1 MSLQITVD
9 DIKEHLMSFSP
20 LTSRTSQKLA
30 FLDSTN
36 FVTLSSSSSL
46 QSTLDHVQ
54 YMKNKITLQDQHQLR
69 CPNNIAQLLKKI
81 IVIKHVVVVNKR
93 IQQNIS
99 LLKLKFFF
107 SKNISSV
114 ELKSYKRS
122 DYNINTV
129 DESPNKSSFSFHC
142 AATRSYKYRGVHLLS
157 RLPQQGPLFTSV
169 KQRETVTSTLIPFF
183 KSLFVDVVKVTLPC

>member
-1 MSLQITVD
+1 
-9 DIKEHLMSFSP
+9 
-20 LTSRTSQKLA
+20 
-30 FLDSTN
+30 
-36 FVTLSSSSSL
+36 
-46 QSTLDHVQ
+46 
-54 YMKNKITLQDQHQLR
+54 MKNKITLQDQHQLR

-129 DESPNKSSFSFHC
+129 DESPNKSSFSFPR
-142 AATRSYKYRGVHLLS
+142 AATRSYKYRGGHLLTLS
-157 RLPQQGPLFTSV
+157 PKQGPLFTSDN
-169 KQRETVTSTLIPFF
+169 QSET
-183 KSLFVDVVKVTLPC
+183 CN